1 MIWFKSKGF
10 FGKQREVTNAIIAEF
25 LHQQRL
31 ETNSYPSID
40 DDDGI
45 MLSGSF
51 KPYAATTEENR
62 TTGEFTLVYML
73 CSGEAMTEHRA
84 SLALSEDLKS
94 ISYGDAVFSSD
105 NDGLSMLV
113 AFIVSLTPEDSVPEN
128 ITGGGSAEG

>member
-1 MIWFKSKGF
+1 MDWFKPKGF
-10 FGKQREVTNAIIAEF
+10 FGVRRKITKLLIAEF
-25 LHQQRL
+25 LNQQGH

-73 CSGEAMTEHRA
+73 CSGESMTEHRA
-84 SLALSEDLKS
+84 SLVLSEDLKS

-105 NDGLSMLV
+105 NDGLSTLV
-113 AFIVSLTPEDSVPEN
+113 AFIVSLTPEYSVPEN
-128 ITGGGSAEG
+128 ITGGG